1 MAVGSVGCAPFTP
14 TEVSLFPTLIK
25 AGVEGAE
32 PPPGGLWGVS
42 PHETKKGAN
51 SPH

>member
-1 MAVGSVGCAPFTP
+1 VPFTP
-14 TEVSLFPTLIK
+14 TEVSLFEKGRPSPTLIK

-51 SPH
+51 NPH